1 MTAKFKC
8 PYCGETQNTDGIC
21 KNCDIGR
28 VRPVLYSSHFVKP
41 GKTVAK
47 SLALICLAVM
57 MWKPITSVI
66 AERFIWHNNN
76 NSGKDSFVAGDP
88 LNRRVQYIELA
99 KETAELSPT
108 SYQRIL
114 DALISSGLSEEDAR
128 YGLDNC
134 GVDWNN
140 QALRA
145 IEWCKEQGDYA
156 DSLIENW
163 LIEQERFTADQA
175 EAGMELYRHA
185 HGLEDPKV
193 LEYYGTTTVEYIDT
207 AIRTLDSGDYE
218 IVSRFMV
225 SSTEKCALD
234 LGVQY
239 LNDYKEPLDS
249 VCTTVHR
256 KIELGDSILTVAT
269 EVPSIWWYETPTY
282 LAMSKS
288 RKYYNRDDIVSIVWR
303 EEM

>member
-1 MTAKFKC
+1 MAKFKC
-8 PYCGETQNTDGIC
+8 PYCGGTQNTDGIC

-28 VRPVLYSSHFVKP
+28 VQPVTDSLHYAMP
-41 GKTVAK
+41 GKTITKLLV
-47 SLALICLAVM
+47 LVCLAVIL
-57 MWKPITSVI
+57 WKPITI
-66 AERFIWHNNN
+66 IIEEGYTGQY
-76 NSGKDSFVAGDP
+76 NSSKDSFVVETTLD
-88 LNRRVQYIELA
+88 RKWQYIELA

-156 DSLIENW
+156 DSLMENW
-163 LIEQERFTADQA
+163 LIEQELFTADQA
-175 EAGMELYRHA
+175 KAGMELYRNA
-185 HGLEDPKV
+185 HGLEAPKV
-193 LEYYGTTTVEYIDT
+193 LEYYGTTTVEYIGT
-207 AIRTLDSGDYE
+207 VIRTLDSGDYE
-218 IVSRFMV
+218 IVSTFMI

-234 LGVQY
+234 FGVQY

-249 VCTTVHR
+249 VCTTVYR
-256 KIELGDSILTVAT
+256 KIELGDSILTVVT

-288 RKYYNRDDIVSIVWR
+288 RKYYNRDDIVSIVWLD
-303 EEM
+303 EM